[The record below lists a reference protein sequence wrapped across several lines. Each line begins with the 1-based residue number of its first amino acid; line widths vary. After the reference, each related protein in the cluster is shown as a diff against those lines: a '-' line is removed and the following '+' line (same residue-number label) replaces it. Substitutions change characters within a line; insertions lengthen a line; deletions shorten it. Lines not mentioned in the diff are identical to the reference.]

1 MKTAMYPLF
10 LQLWLVP
17 EPVVFKW
24 LHLTRWKSRKFVF
37 RFSLLSRRRSRR
49 TSLEVCG
56 VRFGWCVVVRELG
69 FKGLYKGSTITLMRD
84 IPYFMIFFPLNH
96 YLVELFTPSS
106 GTCGLGGLLLAGCG
120 AGMTSAFLSGC
131 SPDGWCV
138 VTPMDVIKTRVQA
151 AKGTSLSSSFPKMFL
166 STLKSE
172 GVTALFKGASMRMAV
187 QAPMFAI
194 MTTAFEL
201 QKRFLASR

>member
-1 MKTAMYPLF
+1 MYI
-10 LQLWLVP
+10 VA
-17 EPVVFKW
+17 
-24 LHLTRWKSRKFVF
+24 
-37 RFSLLSRRRSRR
+37 
-49 TSLEVCG
+49 
-56 VRFGWCVVVRELG
+56 RELG
-69 FKGLYKGSTITLMRD
+69 VKGLYKGSTITLMRD

-96 YLVELFTPSS
+96 FLVELFTPSN
-106 GTCGLGGLLLAGCG
+106 GVCGLGGLLLAGCG
-120 AGMTSAFLSGC
+120 AGMTSAFLSMLVEMN
-131 SPDGWCV
+131 SWL

-151 AKGTSLSSSFPKMFL
+151 AKGSSMGSSFFKMFV

-201 QKRFLASR
+201 QKRYIASKKE

>member
-1 MKTAMYPLF
+1 
-10 LQLWLVP
+10 
-17 EPVVFKW
+17 
-24 LHLTRWKSRKFVF
+24 
-37 RFSLLSRRRSRR
+37 
-49 TSLEVCG
+49 
-56 VRFGWCVVVRELG
+56 
-69 FKGLYKGSTITLMRD
+69 
-84 IPYFMIFFPLNH
+84 
-96 YLVELFTPSS
+96 
-106 GTCGLGGLLLAGCG
+106 
-120 AGMTSAFLSGC
+120 
-131 SPDGWCV
+131 
-138 VTPMDVIKTRVQA
+138 MDVIKTRVQA